1 MPRESLDAP
10 ENLPKERRRQGA
22 LGQLE
27 DEVAGMSDEAPAG
40 LEQPLLEAMSPT
52 TMGAR
57 ARRMTLPQRESR
69 TALPAGTWAHS
80 GRRSPGR
87 HRTRRCVVRR
97 EVLDGSEG
105 ALGAANPLIEH
116 PAQAHQH
123 ELRFERSTSRTRST
137 IRWEQC
143 KTLLSARHLG
153 QGPAAAGN
161 QVPQRSS
168 RLSQSC

>member
-69 TALPAGTWAHS
+69 TALPESGDDPRQRCRRQAQPEERDERAGDAPEARLPPDGNTEA
-80 GRRSPGR
+80 RRP
-87 HRTRRCVVRR
+87 
-97 EVLDGSEG
+97 
-105 ALGAANPLIEH
+105 ALRVGE
-116 PAQAHQH
+116 
-123 ELRFERSTSRTRST
+123 
-137 IRWEQC
+137 
-143 KTLLSARHLG
+143 K
-153 QGPAAAGN
+153 
-161 QVPQRSS
+161 
-168 RLSQSC
+168 